1 MRAILSTFFI
11 VLAMICER
19 RPRAHNST
27 VFSVIALKNKS
38 EDAGSVQYTESWRY
52 THFAFR

>member
-27 VFSVIALKNKS
+27 VFSAIALKNKS
-38 EDAGSVQYTESWRY
+38 EDAGSVQYTNL
-52 THFAFR
+52 

>member
-19 RPRAHNST
+19 RPQAHNST
-27 VFSVIALKNKS
+27 VFSAIALKNKS
-38 EDAGSVQYTESWRY
+38 EDADSVQYTNL
-52 THFAFR
+52 